1 MTLPSPGLARTH
13 CILGRAGNPH
23 QQAEKQGGGPASPD
37 KPMAKPGIAAR
48 SPHGSSPTRNRKKPQ
63 SLPLKSGDW
72 QPARPHGEL
81 GVCCELPPPAQPR
94 SQDRHI
100 WGERAQ
106 LEGLGMHGWGEQ
118 MCTSGWK
125 GHARRLGSAGMH
137 THGWAGRAHLGGA
150 GAHIWVEPACTSGQ
164 VVLTHLGRLGR
175 ERAASIAPRPRVPL
189 RHTLGCFFPSNLCAA
204 FPSPWDPRHPN
215 LPVAAQNL
223 SHHLSHRVIFGS
235 GCPGG
240 KPALGSQ

>member
-23 QQAEKQGGGPASPD
+23 QQAKKQGGGPASPD

-106 LEGLGMHGWGEQ
+106 LEGLGMQWLGRADVRIWMEEARTSPGQHGHAHAWVGWWR
-118 MCTSGWK
+118 TSGWS
-125 GHARRLGSAGMH
+125 R
-137 THGWAGRAHLGGA
+137 RAHLGRLCS
-150 GAHIWVEPACTSGQ
+150 HIWA
-164 VVLTHLGRLGR
+164 
-175 ERAASIAPRPRVPL
+175 
-189 RHTLGCFFPSNLCAA
+189 
-204 FPSPWDPRHPN
+204 D
-215 LPVAAQNL
+215 
-223 SHHLSHRVIFGS
+223 
-235 GCPGG
+235 
-240 KPALGSQ
+240 